1 MKKLILLLS
10 ISFIGFQAFSQ
21 HTWFDAEFSTEIVN
35 NLELSVAPELRF
47 KEEFELNEYFLQ
59 TALEYQFNKYF
70 SLAAG
75 YRYGYNING
84 DDEHQSFGRFHLDA
98 KTNVKWNNLQPKFRL
113 RFTNADDFSDENE
126 NVNYLRY
133 KFELE
138 YKIKKLDL
146 EPYVLAEWYH
156 DLDAK
161 EISKSR
167 YESGV
172 MYKLNKH
179 HKIGAYYR
187 LNHYLNSDK
196 NNRNIIGI
204 SYKFKL

>member
-21 HTWFDAEFSTEIVN
+21 RTWFDAEFSTEIVN

-84 DDEHQSFGRFHLDA
+84 DDEHQSFGRFNLDA

-156 DLDAK
+156 DLDLK

-167 YESGV
+167 YESGM
-172 MYKLNKH
+172 MYKINKH
-179 HKIGAYYR
+179 HKIGVYYR

-196 NNRNIIGI
+196 NNRNIVGL

>member
-21 HTWFDAEFSTEIVN
+21 RTWFDAEFSTEIVN

-47 KEEFELNEYFLQ
+47 KEEFELKEYFLQ
-59 TALEYQFNKYF
+59 TALEYKFNKYF

-75 YRYGYNING
+75 YRFGYNING
-84 DDEHQSFGRFHLDA
+84 DDEHESFGRFHFDA
-98 KTNVKWNNLQPKFRL
+98 KTDVKWNNFQPKFRL

-133 KFELE
+133 KVELE

-146 EPYVLAEWYH
+146 EPYVLTEWYQ

-161 EISKSR
+161 EFSKLR
-167 YESGV
+167 FESGM
-172 MYKLNKH
+172 MYKINKH
-179 HKIGAYYR
+179 HKIGVYYR

-196 NNRNIIGI
+196 DNRNIVGL

>member
-1 MKKLILLLS
+1 MKKLILLFS

-21 HTWFDAEFSTEIVN
+21 RTWFDAEFSTEIVN

-47 KEEFELNEYFLQ
+47 KEEFELKEYFLQ
-59 TALEYQFNKYF
+59 TALEYKFNKYF

-75 YRYGYNING
+75 YRFGYNING
-84 DDEHQSFGRFHLDA
+84 DDEHESFGRFHFDA
-98 KTNVKWNNLQPKFRL
+98 KTDVKWNNFQPKFRL

-133 KFELE
+133 KVELE

-146 EPYVLAEWYH
+146 EPYVLTEWYQ

-161 EISKSR
+161 EFSKLR
-167 YESGV
+167 FESGM
-172 MYKLNKH
+172 MYKINKH
-179 HKIGAYYR
+179 HKIGVYYR

-196 NNRNIIGI
+196 DNRNIVGL

>member
-21 HTWFDAEFSTEIVN
+21 RTWFDAEFSTEIVN

-47 KEEFELNEYFLQ
+47 KEEFELKEYFLQ
-59 TALEYQFNKYF
+59 TALEYKFNKYF

-75 YRYGYNING
+75 YRFGYNING
-84 DDEHQSFGRFHLDA
+84 DDEHESFGRFHFDA
-98 KTNVKWNNLQPKFRL
+98 KTDVKWNNFQPKFRL

-133 KFELE
+133 KVELE
-138 YKIKKLDL
+138 YKIKKFDL
-146 EPYVLAEWYH
+146 EPYVLTEWYQ

-161 EISKSR
+161 EFSKLR
-167 YESGV
+167 FESGM
-172 MYKLNKH
+172 MYKINKH
-179 HKIGAYYR
+179 HKIGVYYR

-196 NNRNIIGI
+196 DNRNIVGL